1 VLLNWQLW
9 RGVAWIK
16 RLALATERN
25 AEAMETLAR
34 IETDRWQQA
43 NMPRPKGKFVIGSLD
58 IKAANE
64 RWHRQQEAERT
75 GTEP

>member
-1 VLLNWQLW
+1 LVYLRQIA
-9 RGVAWIK
+9 RASQ
-16 RLALATERN
+16 RQ
-25 AEAMETLAR
+25 AEAVETLAR

-58 IKAANE
+58 VKAANE